1 MTEQKYRTITVSL
14 TGDNEGQSAVM
25 RAEGISAR
33 IFVDLSSSAI
43 DKQMAAIG
51 KLVISHNLKDADGI
65 AVDDVLDA
73 PIDVLAALTAKW
85 GEEVAA
91 LPPR

>member
-1 MTEQKYRTITVSL
+1 MAEQKYRTITVSL

>member
-1 MTEQKYRTITVSL
+1 VAEQKYRTITVSL

>member
-1 MTEQKYRTITVSL
+1 
-14 TGDNEGQSAVM
+14 M

-51 KLVISHNLKDADGI
+51 KLVVSHNLKDADGNV
-65 AVDDVLDA
+65 VDDVLDA